1 MAVNLKVDLINELVK
16 QKYFAELELGRLAGD
31 PNMNYESKIDL
42 MEVKLKQI
50 ALLNGEMALAQQ
62 YFPDP
67 APVVPVASDQI
78 QTENP
83 PVQTKTQPLP
93 GQTHGEG

>member
-1 MAVNLKVDLINELVK
+1 MAVNLKVDLINEFVK

-31 PNMNYESKIDL
+31 PNMNYEKKILL
-42 MEVKLKQI
+42 MQIKLKEI
-50 ALLNGEMALAQQ
+50 ALLNGEIALGNQ

-67 APVVPVASDQI
+67 VPAVPDQG
-78 QTENP
+78 TKENP
-83 PVQTKTQPLP
+83 PVQPKTQPLP

>member
-31 PNMNYESKIDL
+31 PNMNYEEKIYL
-42 MEVKLKQI
+42 MQIKLKKI
-50 ALLNGEMALAQQ
+50 ALLNGEITLGNQ

-67 APVVPVASDQI
+67 APAVPDQAP
-78 QTENP
+78 TENSSAQP
-83 PVQTKTQPLP
+83 KTQLLP
-93 GQTHGEG
+93 GQTHGE